1 MMHLI
6 IPYNQHYEFDWL
18 ERCALCRPRP
28 CDNEPRLSAPAVSST
43 GGCQKMDGCSTVV
56 QKMKLLLYTLDPWT
70 SSNSFSFCLVD
81 NFWST
86 PRSSVLQ
93 GSFSEEF
100 FRLGRPCCFY
110 LFLLIFNK
118 KIPTRSTV
126 LLVSSTKC
134 CLRHLD
140 SASAREN
147 RDTVFCQVNFFHHS
161 NIWELLCNHCNV
173 LCQLNNALFNWQ
185 RVPEKMWCRKKSR
198 NRSRSDF
205 WVLSRTGAFAS
216 QLYFADV
223 ECWMLN
229 AKC

>member
-1 MMHLI
+1 MHLI
-6 IPYNQHYEFDWL
+6 VLYNQHYEFDWL

-110 LFLLIFNK
+110 LFLLIFNTK
-118 KIPTRSTV
+118 NSDQVDRAACVLDKMLPPASRLGLSSGKQGHRLLPGGLLSTIQTFENCNAITATFF
-126 LLVSSTKC
+126 VS
-134 CLRHLD
+134 
-140 SASAREN
+140 
-147 RDTVFCQVNFFHHS
+147 
-161 NIWELLCNHCNV
+161 
-173 LCQLNNALFNWQ
+173 
-185 RVPEKMWCRKKSR
+185 
-198 NRSRSDF
+198 
-205 WVLSRTGAFAS
+205 
-216 QLYFADV
+216 
-223 ECWMLN
+223 
-229 AKC
+229 

>member
-1 MMHLI
+1 MWWFKDHASFCTLQSTLWVWLI
-6 IPYNQHYEFDWL
+6 GTV
-18 ERCALCRPRP
+18 CRPRP

-147 RDTVFCQVNFFHHS
+147 RDTVFCQVDFFQPFKHLRIVMQSLQHS
-161 NIWELLCNHCNV
+161 
-173 LCQLNNALFNWQ
+173 
-185 RVPEKMWCRKKSR
+185 
-198 NRSRSDF
+198 
-205 WVLSRTGAFAS
+205 LSVK
-216 QLYFADV
+216 QCIV
-223 ECWMLN
+223 
-229 AKC
+229 

>member
-1 MMHLI
+1 M
-6 IPYNQHYEFDWL
+6 

-110 LFLLIFNK
+110 LFLLIFNNK
-118 KIPTRSTV
+118 KFRPGRP
-126 LLVSSTKC
+126 C
-134 CLRHLD
+134 CLCPRQNA
-140 SASAREN
+140 ASGISTRPQLGKTGTPSFARWTSFN
-147 RDTVFCQVNFFHHS
+147 HS
-161 NIWELLCNHCNV
+161 NI
-173 LCQLNNALFNWQ
+173 
-185 RVPEKMWCRKKSR
+185 
-198 NRSRSDF
+198 
-205 WVLSRTGAFAS
+205 
-216 QLYFADV
+216 
-223 ECWMLN
+223 
-229 AKC
+229 